1 MKYTLILYST
11 LLFNLAVQGQE
22 LSSATLHTRLMGYWK
37 GSKFTN
43 DQQVLVINADKSY
56 QFYKNKVK
64 IDYGTLE
71 IDYHYMFR
79 LNFHSHF
86 GEFTPMDYP
95 NGYIWTLPE
104 DKLQFGSSPVDGGDA
119 FFDRMHSN
127 EIDEFWGKKLL
138 SKAIGKQSEQLLIQ
152 YFTEWQSM
160 ESGSG
165 SQGMPTKELSLYQKE
180 TNHFFNDFYSERLKS
195 VKDSKYT
202 IVEISINRIGYTDF
216 AWPTELALDR
226 FTNNLIAYE
235 SLDNFTPAISGN
247 KNITY
252 LILRADRAKV
262 LHACLSKKDKKYKN
276 WLFLEKYLCSE
287 MNGQHDYDFTDT
299 PMIQN
304 LVFNTQLN
312 LAVVEYV
319 FSYGWVKDVYEK
331 KDGMWQLY
339 ATMMNK
345 K

>member
-1 MKYTLILYST
+1 MKHTLILFAT
-11 LLFNLAVQGQE
+11 LLFNLALHGQE
-22 LSSATLHTRLMGYWK
+22 LSSATLQTRLMGYWK
-37 GSKFTN
+37 GNKWTN

-71 IDYHYMFR
+71 IDYHSMFR
-79 LNFHSHF
+79 LNFKSHF
-86 GEFTPMDYP
+86 GEFTEMDYP

-138 SKAIGKQSEQLLIQ
+138 SKAIRKQSEQLLLQ
-152 YFTEWQSM
+152 YFKEWQGM

-165 SQGMPTKELSLYQKE
+165 RQGLPTKELSRYQIE
-180 TNHFFNDFYSERLKS
+180 TSNFFNDFYSERLKS
-195 VKDSKYT
+195 VTDSKYN
-202 IVEISINRIGYTDF
+202 IVEISINRIGYADF
-216 AWPTELALDR
+216 AWPTELALDS
-226 FTNNLIAYE
+226 FKNNLIAYE
-235 SLDNFTPAISGN
+235 SLDNFSPAFSGN
-247 KNITY
+247 KNITF
-252 LILRADRAKV
+252 LIIRADRAKV
-262 LHACLSKKDKKYKN
+262 MHACLSKKDKKYRN
-276 WLFLEKYLCSE
+276 WLFLKKYLCSE

-304 LVFNTQLN
+304 LVFNTQQN
-312 LAVVEYV
+312 LAMVEYV
-319 FSYGWVKDVYEK
+319 SSYAWVKDVYEK
-331 KDGMWQLY
+331 KDGKWQFH
-339 ATMMNK
+339 ATMKNK